1 MRETGLGSRVAGV
14 TLAAL
19 LAAGAAGAQ
28 DAQAPADGAAAEP
41 GVEAGAESGA
51 EGTPE
56 GSSSNRV
63 AVTTDWSVFV
73 EDAPA
78 LECWGVSGPQQSV
91 NTRDGQE
98 VEVQRGDILLF
109 VVYRPAAGVEGE
121 VSFTG
126 GYPFAENSTVSLQVG
141 ESSFEMFTQ
150 GEFAWPLSNE
160 DDARIVEAMRRGA
173 EVVLTG
179 RSSRGTQTE
188 DTFSLMGFS
197 AALEEAQTRCAG

>member
-1 MRETGLGSRVAGV
+1 MRETGLGSRLAGV

-19 LAAGAAGAQ
+19 LAAPWAVGAVGAQ
-28 DAQAPADGAAAEP
+28 DAPAPAEGAAP
-41 GVEAGAESGA
+41 EAGA

-73 EDAPA
+73 EEDPA
-78 LECWGVSGPQQSV
+78 RECWGVSGPQETV

-109 VVYRPAAGVEGE
+109 VVYRPDAGVEGE

-126 GYPFAENSTVSLQVG
+126 GYPFAENSTVSMRIG

-150 GEFAWPLSNE
+150 GEFAWPVSGE
-160 DDARIVEAMRRGA
+160 DDARIVEAMRGGA

-179 RSSRGTQTE
+179 RSERGTQTE

-197 AALEEAQTRCAG
+197 AALQEAQTRCTG